1 MAALPGLNG
10 PGVGTLGGHNLAIS
24 AFAKNKASAA
34 DFIKFLTGA
43 EAMKANVLAT
53 SQAPTRTALYDDPAL
68 QKAYPY
74 LAILKKGILTAKPRP
89 KAVKYGDVTA
99 AIEDDAY
106 AALTGAKSVDD
117 ALSNMQSKLQSI
129 IGS

>member
-1 MAALPGLNG
+1 
-10 PGVGTLGGHNLAIS
+10 
-24 AFAKNKASAA
+24 
-34 DFIKFLTGA
+34 
-43 EAMKANVLAT
+43 MKANVLAT
-53 SQAPTRTALYDDPAL
+53 SQAPTRTALYDDPDL
-68 QKAYPY
+68 VKAYPY
-74 LAILKKGILTAKPRP
+74 LAILKQGILTAKPRP